1 MSFDIACLHTD
12 IHVSTLNSSVS
23 CHQKLC
29 LWSRDW
35 GAMVAMREAGLRGD
49 ARGNLLWIHV
59 DLLFIS
65 QANLISK
72 MLLII
77 MDNTDLGKLCG

>member
-1 MSFDIACLHTD
+1 
-12 IHVSTLNSSVS
+12 
-23 CHQKLC
+23 
-29 LWSRDW
+29 
-35 GAMVAMREAGLRGD
+35 MVAMREAGLRGD